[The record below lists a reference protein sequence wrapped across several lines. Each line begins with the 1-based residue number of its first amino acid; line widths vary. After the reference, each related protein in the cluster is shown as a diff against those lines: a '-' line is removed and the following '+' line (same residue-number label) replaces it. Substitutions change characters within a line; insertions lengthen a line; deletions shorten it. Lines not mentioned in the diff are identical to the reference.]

1 MRSPIVLLS
10 LSVCLAAAALV
21 GGCGSDNQA
30 GGTPST
36 ADATPGSIEIAAVL
50 PAFEYYGAC
59 GNETVDVD
67 GTIFYP
73 VLPERMAEIDLAR
86 YPVEDAVATAS
97 GLLRVL
103 APGPGDDV
111 GTMIVYIDGN
121 ARFQSDSGRVVWLTD
136 EEQTYNW
143 VC

>member
-30 GGTPST
+30 GGTPARPTRRPARSRSRQCCRRSST
-36 ADATPGSIEIAAVL
+36 T
-50 PAFEYYGAC
+50 AC

-97 GLLRVL
+97 GLLRVV

>member
-1 MRSPIVLLS
+1 MRSPTVLLS
-10 LSVCLAAAALV
+10 VSVCLAAAALV

-30 GGTPST
+30 GGTPGT

-59 GNETVDVD
+59 GN
-67 GTIFYP
+67 
-73 VLPERMAEIDLAR
+73 
-86 YPVEDAVATAS
+86 
-97 GLLRVL
+97 
-103 APGPGDDV
+103 
-111 GTMIVYIDGN
+111 